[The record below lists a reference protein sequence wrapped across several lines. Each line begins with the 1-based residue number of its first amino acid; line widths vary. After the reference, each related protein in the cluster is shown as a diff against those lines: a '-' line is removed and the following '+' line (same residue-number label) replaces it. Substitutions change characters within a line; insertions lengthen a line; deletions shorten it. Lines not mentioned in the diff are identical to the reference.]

1 MSRVSTNE
9 ISLAYTIESSL
20 ATLPGSPTWYLAE
33 PNEIGKFGAEIKTV
47 ARAPISKNRQRRK
60 GAVVDLDSGVEF
72 ATDLTIS
79 EFVNFAEGFWFAS
92 AVNSEMII
100 PVTNVDGT
108 DNEYDVAA
116 LSSTQAGKLQWESGG
131 LATLVYARGF
141 SNAANNGLKVLDH
154 DPATSGTAVGVTD
167 TGLVDETPPSNAVIE
182 LCGVRGKTGDLAI
195 TVSGGIATLTNGN
208 NAVTSGLDFSTLGL
222 TVGQYIHVGGLTG
235 SNQFSAGVG
244 YGRITALSATSMT
257 LDRLSGTLATDNG
270 SGDTVDLLFGRFI
283 RNVATDHANYIN
295 RSFQFEMALPD
306 LDSVGTD
313 EYMYAKGN
321 YCDEMTIN
329 LPLVNKATIDYSFIG
344 TDTENPTT
352 SRKTNASSALNPTM
366 TEAVGTSSDIARL
379 RIMNVDETG
388 LMTDFKSV
396 EITLKNNVSA
406 DKIIGTL
413 GAVYMNTGLF
423 EVDISATALF
433 TEGAVVD
440 AMRENTTVAM
450 DWAVDNS
457 DGRMWFD
464 IPSMTIGGGN
474 LNFPINEAV
483 QMEVSALAFQDA
495 TLGTSLSVS
504 VFPVVP

>member
-9 ISLAYTIESSL
+9 ISLSYAIESSL
-20 ATLPGSPTWYLAE
+20 ATLPGSPTWYLLE
-33 PNEIGKFGAEIKTV
+33 PNEIGKFGAEITTV
-47 ARAPISKNRQRRK
+47 ARSPISKNRQRRK

-72 ATDLTIS
+72 SADLTIS
-79 EFVNFAEGFWFAS
+79 AFMDFMEGFAFAQ
-92 AVNSEMII
+92 AVNSEMVI

-116 LSSTQAGKLQWESGG
+116 LTSTQAGKLQWESGG

-154 DPATSGTAVGVTD
+154 DPTTSGTAVGVTD
-167 TGLVDETPPSNAVIE
+167 SGLVDETPPSNATIE
-182 LCGVRGKTGDLAI
+182 LAGVRAKTGDLAI
-195 TVSGGIATLTNGN
+195 TVSGGVATLTNGN

-222 TVGQYIHVGGLTG
+222 TIGQFIHVGGLTG

-244 YGRITALSATSMT
+244 YGRITALSANSIT
-257 LDRLSGTLATDNG
+257 LDKLSGTLATDNG
-270 SGDTVDLLFGRFI
+270 SGDTVDLLFGRFV
-283 RNVATDHANYIN
+283 RNVTTDHASYIN

-321 YCDEMTIN
+321 YCNEMTIN
-329 LPLVNKATIDYSFIG
+329 LPLVNKATVDFNFIG

-352 SRKTNASSALNPTM
+352 SRKTNASSARNPTM

-379 RIMNVDETG
+379 RITKVDETG
-388 LMTDFKSV
+388 LMTDFKNV
-396 EITLKNNVSA
+396 EINLKNNVSA

-413 GAVYMNTGLF
+413 GAVYMNTGIF

-433 TEGAVVD
+433 TEGDVVT
-440 AMRENTTVAM
+440 AMRANTTVSM
-450 DWAVDNS
+450 DWAVENS
-457 DGRMWFD
+457 DGSLWFD
-464 IPSMTIGGGN
+464 VPSLTISNGAPN
-474 LNFPINEAV
+474 YPVNEAV
-483 QMEVSALAFQDA
+483 QIEVTGMAFQHA
-495 TLGTSLSVS
+495 TLGTSFSVS
-504 VFPVVP
+504 VFAITP